1 MKIDIMNMDDPASG
15 WSVPAS
21 KLARNTFNP
30 IRNILETM
38 DLQPNPSKK
47 MISLSIGDPTVFGN
61 LKPDD
66 VVVEAVKDSLDSGRY
81 NGYASS
87 VGYPEAREAVA
98 EHVSV
103 TGAEVTAEDVVLC
116 SGCSCSLDLC
126 ISVLANPGDNILIP
140 RPGFSLYQTLAV
152 GLGIEV
158 KEYNL
163 VPEMGWECDLDHMES
178 VIDENTR
185 AIVVNNPSNPCGSV
199 FSEEHLRAI
208 LEIAERYRLPIIAD
222 EIYDYFTFK
231 GRRFV
236 PIASLTTT
244 VPVLC
249 CGGLTKRFLV
259 PGWRLGWI
267 TIHDRHDILGQEV
280 RGGLKALSQR
290 IIGANTLV
298 QGALP
303 VILKETPQSF
313 FEETIS
319 LVQENAILAYRRL
332 KAIPGLKPVMP
343 HGAMYMMVQVDRD
356 YLPSFRNDLDIVEA
370 LVKEESVF
378 CLPGQCFNIA
388 DFFRIVLTIPGQ
400 YMVEACD
407 RIEEF
412 CLRHALETLAERM
425 VLRKFSFSFDA
436 EELDQ
441 DSDSSSGDSGN
452 DLDKKPVV
460 AAKKKFIPTMD
471 IARPMQQTRKDMA
484 LMARKKKPLIKRE
497 TVTRLV

>member
-1 MKIDIMNMDDPASG
+1 MEWK
-15 WSVPAS
+15 VPAS
-21 KLARNTFNP
+21 RLAKETFNP

-38 DLQPNPSKK
+38 DLKPNPKKK

-66 VVVEAVKDSLDSGRY
+66 VVVESVRESLESGRY

-98 EHVSV
+98 DHVSCP
-103 TGAEVTAEDVVLC
+103 GAEITAEDVVLC

-126 ISVLANPGDNILIP
+126 ISVLADPGDNILIP

-152 GLGIEV
+152 GLGINV
-158 KEYNL
+158 KEYDL
-163 VPEMGWECDLDHMES
+163 VPEMGWEADLDHMES
-178 VIDENTR
+178 QIDEKTR

-199 FSEEHLRAI
+199 FSEDHLRAI
-208 LEIAERYRLPIIAD
+208 LDIADRHRLPIIAD
-222 EIYDYFTFK
+222 EIYDHFVFPGK
-231 GRRFV
+231 RFV

-249 CGGLTKRFLV
+249 CSGLTKRFLV

-267 TIHDRHDILGQEV
+267 TIHDRQDILGQEV
-280 RGGLKALSQR
+280 RAGLKSLSQR

-303 VILKETPQSF
+303 FILKETPQSF
-313 FEETIS
+313 FDATIE
-319 LVQENAILAYRRL
+319 VVHQNAITAYRRL
-332 KAIPGLKPVMP
+332 KAIPGLRPVMP
-343 HGAMYMMVQVDRD
+343 DGAMYMMVQVDRD

-378 CLPGQCFNIA
+378 CLPGKCFNIP

-425 VLRKFSFSFDA
+425 VLKKFSFSFN
-436 EELDQ
+436 EREL
-441 DSDSSSGDSGN
+441 SDGDDEGASTDSGN
-452 DLDKKPVV
+452 EEDSRG
-460 AAKKKFIPTMD
+460 IPTMD
-471 IARPMQQTRKDMA
+471 IANQAGDDSAKRKEMA
-484 LMARKKKPLIKRE
+484 IMARKKKPLFKRE